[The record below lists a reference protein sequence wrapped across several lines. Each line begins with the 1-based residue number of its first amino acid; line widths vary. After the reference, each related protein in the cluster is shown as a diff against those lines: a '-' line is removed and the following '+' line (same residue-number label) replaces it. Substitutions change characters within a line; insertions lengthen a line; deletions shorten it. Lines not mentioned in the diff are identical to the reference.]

1 MFCKISSEIWLVIFG
16 TLVSL
21 LLRCCTTLHSYSGE
35 GTPPMY
41 GDYEAQRHW
50 MEITTNLP
58 IDKWYHNSTDNN
70 LEYWGLDYP
79 PLTAYH
85 MYFCGLIARLINGNF
100 TKLHES
106 RGHESDSHKFFM
118 RTTVLVSDVV
128 VYIPALIL
136 YYYTCVRLDKS
147 HEGTQVKSQ
156 KKSKKTVLNL
166 KVFDPSLSVVLG
178 LIYPGIILIDHGHFQ
193 YNCISLGLFILA
205 VTSILHRLNILA
217 TLLFCLALN
226 YKQMELYHSLPF
238 FFYLLSTC
246 VPKPGQSSM
255 SGLVSLS
262 KIAITVLLTFALL
275 WLPFL
280 FNLENLIQVLHRQFP
295 VARGVFEDKVSNVWC
310 ALNVVFKFKTR
321 LDNYQMMRLCLFST
335 LSAILPSSV
344 DLFLRPNLKKFVL
357 ALTNSSLAFFLFSYQ
372 VHEKSILLVAI
383 PVLLYFP
390 YAPFTCFW
398 FLVMSVFS
406 MTPLL
411 VKDKLVIATVA
422 LVTFYVVSFR
432 VSIEHT
438 FKNMFN
444 SKEGL
449 VEYYRR
455 LSYVLFEVDSSKKL
469 KFHTILT
476 LTYQRVMQNRH
487 ILIAMLQHVSMIF
500 SLSGC
505 VFLFVF
511 SLLWE
516 PPKRYPDLFPLLIS
530 VYSCLHF
537 VGFFVYFNIKQLSL
551 PQEFEDIKNVKVK
564 TS

>member
-106 RGHESDSHKFFM
+106 RGHESDGHKFFM

-357 ALTNSSLAFFLFSYQ
+357 ALINSSLAFFLFSYQ

-411 VKDKLVIATVA
+411 VKDRLVIATVA

-516 PPKRYPDLFPLLIS
+516 PPKGYPDLFPLLIS